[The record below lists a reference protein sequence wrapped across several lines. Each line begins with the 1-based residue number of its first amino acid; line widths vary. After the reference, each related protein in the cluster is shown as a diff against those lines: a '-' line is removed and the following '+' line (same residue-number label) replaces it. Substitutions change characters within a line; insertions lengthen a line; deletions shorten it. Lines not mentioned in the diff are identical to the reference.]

1 MKTSDMMTFTN
12 PEFGTIRTLT
22 IDGEPWFVGKDVA
35 EKLGYTNPNKAL
47 GDHIDIEDKL
57 NSKTLSSSVKLNN
70 EMLLSLGQRG
80 GWLINESG
88 VYSLILSSKLEGAKR
103 FKHWVTADV
112 LPAIRKTGGYIAG
125 EEKMSDEEL
134 FMQALLIANRK
145 LEQRNA
151 DYAKLEQNHQAL
163 TAEAEVMRP
172 KAAFADAVAS
182 SEDCI
187 PLGDLAKLLKQNG
200 VDIGRTRLFDWLR
213 KNGYLISQYGSSYN
227 TPTQKAMEQK
237 LFRVKES
244 LYYRG
249 SFEHVNRTTI
259 VTGKGQQYFIRK
271 FLGKEDKQ

>member
-22 IDGEPWFVGKDVA
+22 IDGEPWFVGRDIA
-35 EKLGYTNPNKAL
+35 SRLGYSNVRDAIIKHVDT
-47 GDHIDIEDKL
+47 EDKFVLQKSQNATFEIPTRGL
-57 NSKTLSSSVKLNN
+57 NV
-70 EMLLSLGQRG
+70 
-80 GWLINESG
+80 INESG

>member
-12 PEFGTIRTLT
+12 PEFGTIRTFEES
-22 IDGEPWFVGKDVA
+22 DKCFFCGADVA
-35 EKLGYTNPNKAL
+35 KAL
-47 GDHIDIEDKL
+47 GYSRPNEAVARHAKG
-57 NSKTLSSSVKLNN
+57 TLKRRILTNGGEQ
-70 EMLLSLGQRG
+70 EMLFVTEGDVYR
-80 GWLINESG
+80 LI
-88 VYSLILSSKLEGAKR
+88 IRSKLPSAER
-103 FKHWVTADV
+103 FEQWVFDTV
-112 LPAIRKTGGYIAG
+112 LPSIRKTGGYIAG

-151 DYAKLEQNHQAL
+151 DYAKLEQNHKAL

-249 SFEHVNRTTI
+249 SFEHVNRTTT

>member
-35 EKLGYTNPNKAL
+35 VALGYTNPLKAVR
-47 GDHIDIEDKL
+47 DHVDEEDKGV
-57 NSKTLSSSVKLNN
+57 NDSFTP
-70 EMLLSLGQRG
+70 G
-80 GWLINESG
+80 GKQKIVIINECG
-88 VYSLILSSKLEGAKR
+88 VYSLILSGKLEGAKR